1 MQAERYIAA
10 ADLGSSKIA
19 LSVAKIE
26 GDDIQVI
33 YYKETPSDGIRNSYV
48 FNPKRAAAPLRN
60 AIREAEEELNIKILQ
75 VVVGLPRY
83 DVRQEIASA
92 RMERSFPSTGTAPAE
107 ISAALQAKGAN
118 GLEKWE
124 SYVLGLDPTDP
135 TAKLRLTASSKDATT
150 VTITGVIDTTKF
162 PEPTGT
168 TVKFRLAKRNGDE
181 WTNLATGSETPSF
194 DCLLEDVVGEVLA
207 IFADIVT
214 E

>member
-26 GDDIQVI
+26 GDDIQII

-48 FNPKRAAAPLRN
+48 FNPKRAAGPLRN

-92 RMERSFPSTGTAPAE
+92 RMERSDPSSVLLCESMSVGLFHCAIRFAIVNVLPEPVTPRSTRRSSPRFSPFS
-107 ISAALQAKGAN
+107 SAAI
-118 GLEKWE
+118 
-124 SYVLGLDPTDP
+124 
-135 TAKLRLTASSKDATT
+135 AS
-150 VTITGVIDTTKF
+150 G
-162 PEPTGT
+162 
-168 TVKFRLAKRNGDE
+168 
-181 WTNLATGSETPSF
+181 
-194 DCLLEDVVGEVLA
+194 
-207 IFADIVT
+207 
-214 E
+214 